1 MIILI
6 MTRWLSVTWWTWTAQ
21 HTCLR
26 APAQQA
32 RFDGEEYSMKRNIS
46 NIFTYILLNNKPGL
60 PEKNT
65 RCLRHHGKRI
75 HHWNQFFILHH
86 LLDYHQKRRSQGQA
100 KYKMIPPQPDT
111 NTTEGQLMVKELKG
125 ARFLIQ
131 IYSLW
136 FVGGLF
142 WVSLNLFGLMTL
154 SHNTRCL
161 NGRHN
166 LVARGSYCGR
176 FVEKSSAYFAFKLFF
191 IALFTS
197 SCATTCLRF
206 CSFTI

>member
-1 MIILI
+1 

-86 LLDYHQKRRSQGQA
+86 PFEYHQKRRRQA
-100 KYKMIPPQPDT
+100 KTKERKIVSAELNYVWPRSYHVCSRRERT
-111 NTTEGQLMVKELKG
+111 RAETARRASHSLTSLSSFRVALHFTTIGNDNFQ
-125 ARFLIQ
+125 F
-131 IYSLW
+131 
-136 FVGGLF
+136 
-142 WVSLNLFGLMTL
+142 
-154 SHNTRCL
+154 H
-161 NGRHN
+161 
-166 LVARGSYCGR
+166 
-176 FVEKSSAYFAFKLFF
+176 
-191 IALFTS
+191 
-197 SCATTCLRF
+197 
-206 CSFTI
+206 

>member
-46 NIFTYILLNNKPGL
+46 NIFTYILLHNKPGLTERNISNIFTYILLNNKPGL

-86 LLDYHQKRRSQGQA
+86 LFEYHQKRRRQGQA
-100 KYKMIPPQPDT
+100 QYKMIPPPSPTRTQPR
-111 NTTEGQLMVKELKG
+111 VSSWSK
-125 ARFLIQ
+125 
-131 IYSLW
+131 SLRAPG
-136 FVGGLF
+136 F
-142 WVSLNLFGLMTL
+142 
-154 SHNTRCL
+154 
-161 NGRHN
+161 
-166 LVARGSYCGR
+166 
-176 FVEKSSAYFAFKLFF
+176 
-191 IALFTS
+191 
-197 SCATTCLRF
+197 
-206 CSFTI
+206 

>member
-75 HHWNQFFILHH
+75 HHWNKFFILHH

-136 FVGGLF
+136 FFGGLF

-154 SHNTRCL
+154 SHLPGASMGDTTLWQGDPTVEGLLRSQVHFQL
-161 NGRHN
+161 RRELSLRHHAP
-166 LVARGSYCGR
+166 LHVR
-176 FVEKSSAYFAFKLFF
+176 SSIPFA
-191 IALFTS
+191 S
-197 SCATTCLRF
+197 
-206 CSFTI
+206 TI